1 MQVSKWGNS
10 LAIRLPKALVE
21 ALNLKAG
28 DELTVMEAVDKTIS
42 VAKAQ
47 RRSQALA
54 NISARGWTAP
64 ADYWFDREEANAR

>member
-1 MQVSKWGNS
+1 M
-10 LAIRLPKALVE
+10 A
-21 ALNLKAG
+21 
-28 DELTVMEAVDKTIS
+28 AVDKTIS